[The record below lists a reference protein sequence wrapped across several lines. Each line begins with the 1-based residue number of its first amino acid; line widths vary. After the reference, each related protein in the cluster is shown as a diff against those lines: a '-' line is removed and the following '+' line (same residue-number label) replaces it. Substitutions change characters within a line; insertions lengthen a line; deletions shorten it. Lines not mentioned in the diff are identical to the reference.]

1 MPMHNPPATYA
12 CMPHPVLEAGTLSVR
27 AVQKA
32 EIEAIRQ
39 WRNAQIDVLRQAEPI
54 TPEQQEAYFATHIW
68 PQFSKAR
75 PDTILV
81 SYREEDRLIGYGG
94 LVHVAWAHRRAE
106 VSFLLDPVH
115 IGDDKVVARYF
126 SAFLG
131 LMKRLA
137 FADLG
142 LNRLCTETYAIRPNY
157 VAMLEEN
164 GFRREGVLRQHVW
177 IDGQPV
183 DSILHGCLAENG
195 EHPGNG

>member
-1 MPMHNPPATYA
+1 MHSPPVTYA
-12 CMPHPVLEAGTLSVR
+12 CMPNPVLEAGSLSVR
-27 AVQKA
+27 AVQKT

-39 WRNAQIDVLRQAEPI
+39 WRNAQIDVLRQAAPI
-54 TPEQQEAYFATHIW
+54 TPEQQEAYFARHIW
-68 PQFSKAR
+68 PQFDSPQ

-81 SYREEDRLIGYGG
+81 SYRQEDRLIGYGG

-115 IGDDKVVARYF
+115 IGDEKVVARYF
-126 SAFLG
+126 GAFLG

-142 LNRLCTETYAIRPNY
+142 LNRLCTETYAIRPHY

-177 IDGQPV
+177 IDGKPV
-183 DSILHGCLAENG
+183 DSILQGCLAGDGGWADEQ
-195 EHPGNG
+195 